1 MASNRAVK
9 TNIYSTWSVAGMAI
23 AGLLQVGVTHAQI
36 ASNPPSSAI
45 VAAQPEKTEGIVIEP
60 KKPAPDNENINENI
74 EDVDITVDPT
84 SLLPNLPPVPKA
96 HATLVGGTV
105 ERLDRIRDRVT
116 VRVFGGGKETFLY
129 DPRTQVYRAGKSVT
143 IADLKEGERIYLD
156 TILDGSTVFAR
167 TIRLSAGRATGQSQ
181 GTVLRYRADKSELIL
196 RDALSPEPIH
206 VRLNSSTQLKQGDRQ
221 VAANTLVPGTLVSI
235 SFNAEGEGK
244 NTAREIAILAMPG
257 TRYTFAGQVVHI
269 DLRTGLLVLN
279 SSTDRKTYEVYLDSS
294 VAPDDN
300 LHPGSVVTV
309 QADFEGS
316 RYVAHSLTINSH

>member
-9 TNIYSTWSVAGMAI
+9 TKIYSTWSIAGMAI
-23 AGLLQVGVTHAQI
+23 TGLLQAGVVHAQI
-36 ASNPPSSAI
+36 ASNPPSSAM
-45 VAAQPEKTEGIVIEP
+45 VPPKTEKAEGIAIEP
-60 KKPAPDNENINENI
+60 KKPAPDEEGP
-74 EDVDITVDPT
+74 EDVDITVDPA
-84 SLLPNLPPVPKA
+84 SLLPELTPVPRA
-96 HATLVGGTV
+96 NATLVGGTV

-143 IADLKEGERIYLD
+143 ITDLKEGERIYLD
-156 TILDGSTVFAR
+156 TILDGNTVFAQ
-167 TIRLSAGRATGQSQ
+167 TIRLSGSSATGQSQ
-181 GTVLRYRADKSELIL
+181 GTVLKYRADKSELIL

-206 VRLNSSTQLKQGDRQ
+206 VRLNSATQFKQGDRQ
-221 VAANTLVPGTLVSI
+221 VAANTLVPGALISI

-244 NTAREIAILAMPG
+244 NTAREIAILAVPG
-257 TRYTFAGQVVHI
+257 THYAFAGQVVHI

-279 SSTDRKTYEVYLDSS
+279 SSTDRKTYEVYLDPS

-309 QADFEGS
+309 QANFEGS
-316 RYVAHSLTINSH
+316 RYVAHSLTIDSQ